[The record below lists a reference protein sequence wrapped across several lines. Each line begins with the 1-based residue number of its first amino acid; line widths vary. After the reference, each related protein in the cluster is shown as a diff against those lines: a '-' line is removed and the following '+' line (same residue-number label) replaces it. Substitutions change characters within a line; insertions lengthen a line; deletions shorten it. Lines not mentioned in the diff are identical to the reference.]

1 MDLLC
6 ASLAFLSDIKF
17 YHAMENVASGRAIL
31 CRKERTNR
39 RESPKEQR
47 QPFGGAG
54 GKRKIL
60 SV

>member
-54 GKRKIL
+54 G
-60 SV
+60 